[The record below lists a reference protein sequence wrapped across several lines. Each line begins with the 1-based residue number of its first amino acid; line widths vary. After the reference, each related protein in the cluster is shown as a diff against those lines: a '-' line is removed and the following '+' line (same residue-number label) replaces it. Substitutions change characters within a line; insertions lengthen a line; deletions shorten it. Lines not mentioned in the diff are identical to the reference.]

1 MSARLRAVA
10 PLADRSRSVVLCG
23 DVRRSGLVCGSV
35 LGHQGLEEKKG
46 AEWKKKKKSCPVSCI
61 RFPAEGSVS
70 ISITIVSER
79 I

>member
-46 AEWKKKKKSCPVSCI
+46 AEWKKKKKAVLFLVYASQLKAQCL
-61 RFPAEGSVS
+61 FPLQL
-70 ISITIVSER
+70 
-79 I
+79 